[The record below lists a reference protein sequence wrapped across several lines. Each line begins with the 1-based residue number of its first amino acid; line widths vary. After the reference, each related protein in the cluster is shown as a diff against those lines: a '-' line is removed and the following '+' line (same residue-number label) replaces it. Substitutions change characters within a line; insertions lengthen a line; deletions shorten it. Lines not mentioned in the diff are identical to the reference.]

1 MVKNVLDATVKA
13 GIKKVKN
20 FYFKTGSS
28 FNTEISS
35 SDIPA
40 EIQDKLQ
47 IMERDFLYSDEVKF
61 LKELRKHLSPS
72 EVKQYKKEIISA
84 AQMSYDE
91 NELYCF
97 SEARAQKEQSMKTRA
112 QSVFESELEYLNS
125 GLAKKGRMKKYDK
138 VMEKVGRLKEKNKR
152 VSSHYHIVVEKESDS
167 QNTSSISWEIQSKQI
182 EDRFSG
188 VYCLRSSVLDMG
200 EEQLWKTWVM
210 LTEVED
216 AFRCMKSELGLRPIH
231 HQLEHRVDGHLF
243 ITLLAYHLIHGIR
256 FRLKQN
262 NINDSWTT
270 VRDRLCTHV
279 RLTTVMKRRDEKLIH
294 LRKSSEADPYQQKI
308 YDALGLSQNPGNI
321 ERTIL

>member
-1 MVKNVLDATVKA
+1 
-13 GIKKVKN
+13 
-20 FYFKTGSS
+20 
-28 FNTEISS
+28 
-35 SDIPA
+35 
-40 EIQDKLQ
+40 
-47 IMERDFLYSDEVKF
+47 
-61 LKELRKHLSPS
+61 
-72 EVKQYKKEIISA
+72 
-84 AQMSYDE
+84 
-91 NELYCF
+91 
-97 SEARAQKEQSMKTRA
+97 
-112 QSVFESELEYLNS
+112 
-125 GLAKKGRMKKYDK
+125 
-138 VMEKVGRLKEKNKR
+138 
-152 VSSHYHIVVEKESDS
+152 
-167 QNTSSISWEIQSKQI
+167 
-182 EDRFSG
+182 
-188 VYCLRSSVLDMG
+188 MG